1 MRVKNYL
8 IAALAFLAAL
18 LVCRALWTREDE
30 GEQGRAD
37 YAKYNYHQQHDYT
50 GEYED

>member
-1 MRVKNYL
+1 MRNYL

-30 GEQGRAD
+30 GDQGQGRAD